1 MKNLPHKTVER
12 LSQYRRILTN
22 FLKSG
27 KTHIFSHE
35 IAGLLH
41 ITSVQVRRDIMLVGY
56 TGTLKKGYEVKG
68 LIDLISDLIDIEEGH
83 KIALIGIGNLG
94 RAIINYLSA
103 ESTTMAVVATFDV
116 NPDKINKKFAGI
128 PCYDISNLA
137 EIIKKEKHDGKM
149 HEIE

>member
-1 MKNLPHKTVER
+1 M
-12 LSQYRRILTN
+12 ILTN

-137 EIIKKEKHDGKM
+137 EIIKKENICNYLSMID
-149 HEIE
+149 